1 MKKAAAFTG
10 LLLMAVQAC
19 FLAAADVVTPAT
31 GERTNI
37 IPYILGIVA
46 LIIIIAF
53 VWLTYLSKKDKK

>member
-1 MKKAAAFTG
+1 
-10 LLLMAVQAC
+10 MAVQAC